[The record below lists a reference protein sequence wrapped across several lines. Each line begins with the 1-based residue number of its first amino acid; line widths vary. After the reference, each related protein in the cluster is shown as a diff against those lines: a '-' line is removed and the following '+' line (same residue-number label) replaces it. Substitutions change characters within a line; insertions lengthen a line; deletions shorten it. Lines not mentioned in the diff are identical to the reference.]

1 MGTRRCILPSAEKR
15 YDLLDLLIQLGAD
28 LEAEELSGHTA
39 LAAAIMHQDE
49 EAIRRLH
56 AAGAKAN
63 KAWATSR
70 SGLRNILQKMSAL
83 ASSVNKIVPMIRV
96 ANIAVSLDW
105 YRSIGF
111 QEIGRFPEKGIA
123 DWGMA
128 RFGKA
133 EIMFVP
139 GKPGIDDVRLWF
151 YTSAVE
157 DLYQVLK
164 SRPLEAP
171 QAAMRREAPIG
182 NRIEFVEDIYD
193 PPYGGRQFS
202 IRDLDGYQ
210 LIFLQPS

>member
-1 MGTRRCILPSAEKR
+1 M
-15 YDLLDLLIQLGAD
+15 IQLGAD